1 MSSMELKLNNLRL
14 EALKEI
20 SSVNSLDELRE
31 LEIKYI
37 GRKGIINQLL
47 KEMKSVPPEERP
59 ELGRIINQIKL
70 DINKELELR
79 RTLLEEREKAKR
91 IEEERI
97 DVTLPGIKVFPGR
110 LHPLTLIIEKVEEIF
125 KGLGFTVVEGFEIE
139 TDYYNFEALNIPWYH
154 PARDTQ
160 DSFYITDKLLLR
172 TQTSPVQVR
181 VMEKTKPPFKIIA
194 PGRVYRRD
202 QPDARHSPVFH
213 QIEGLAVDRD
223 ITFADLKGT
232 LDAFAHALFGE
243 EVSTRF
249 RADYFPFTEPSGEF
263 AISCIFCKG
272 KGCNVCSYSG
282 WIEILGCGMVH
293 PKVLEVGGID
303 PEEYSGF
310 AFGMG
315 WDRLAMLTYGVND
328 IRLFLE
334 NHPEFLN
341 QF

>member
-1 MSSMELKLNNLRL
+1 MSPMEIELNSIRL
-14 EALKEI
+14 EALREV
-20 SSVNSLDELRE
+20 SNVENLEALRE
-31 LEIKYI
+31 LEIKYL
-37 GRKGIINQLL
+37 GRKGLINQLL
-47 KEMKSVPPEERP
+47 KGLKDVPLEERP
-59 ELGRIINQIKL
+59 EVGRLINQLK
-70 DINKELELR
+70 LELSR
-79 RTLLEEREKAKR
+79 EIETKRILLEEREKVKKL
-91 IEEERI
+91 EEERI
-97 DVTLPGIKVFPGR
+97 DVTLPGVRLPRGR
-110 LHPLTLIIEKVEEIF
+110 LHPLTLIIERVEEIF

-139 TDYYNFEALNIPWYH
+139 SDYYNFEALNIPWYH
-154 PARDTQ
+154 PARDSQ

-172 TQTSPVQVR
+172 TQTSPVQIR
-181 VMEKTKPPFKIIA
+181 VMEKTRPPFKIIA

-202 QPDARHSPVFH
+202 QPTARHSPVFH
-213 QIEGLAVDRD
+213 QIEGMAVDRD

-243 EVSTRF
+243 DVSTRF

-272 KGCNVCSYSG
+272 KGCSVCSYSG

-315 WDRLAMLTYGVND
+315 WDRLAMLLYGVND
-328 IRLFLE
+328 IRFFLE
-334 NHPEFLN
+334 NHPEFLA

>member
-1 MSSMELKLNNLRL
+1 MEIELNSIRL
-14 EALKEI
+14 EALREV
-20 SSVNSLDELRE
+20 SNVENLEALRE
-31 LEIKYI
+31 LEIKYL
-37 GRKGIINQLL
+37 GRKGLINQLL
-47 KEMKSVPPEERP
+47 KGLKDVPLEERP
-59 ELGRIINQIKL
+59 EVGRLINQLK
-70 DINKELELR
+70 LELSR
-79 RTLLEEREKAKR
+79 EIETKRILLEEREKVKKL
-91 IEEERI
+91 EEERI
-97 DVTLPGIKVFPGR
+97 DVTLPGVRLPRGR
-110 LHPLTLIIEKVEEIF
+110 LHPLTLIIERVEEIF

-139 TDYYNFEALNIPWYH
+139 SDYYNFEALNIPWYH
-154 PARDTQ
+154 PARDSQ

-172 TQTSPVQVR
+172 TQTSPVQIR
-181 VMEKTKPPFKIIA
+181 VMEKTRPPFKIIA

-202 QPDARHSPVFH
+202 QPTARHSPVFH
-213 QIEGLAVDRD
+213 QIEGMAVDRD

-243 EVSTRF
+243 DVSTRF

-272 KGCNVCSYSG
+272 KGCSVCSYSG

-315 WDRLAMLTYGVND
+315 WDRLAMLLYGVND
-328 IRLFLE
+328 IRFFLE
-334 NHPEFLN
+334 NHPEFLA

>member
-1 MSSMELKLNNLRL
+1 MSPMELDLDLIKL
-14 EALKEI
+14 EALKEV
-20 SSVNSLDELRE
+20 SSVESLEELRE
-31 LEIKYI
+31 IEIKYL
-37 GRKGIINQLL
+37 GRKGLINQLL
-47 KEMKSVPPEERP
+47 KELKDIPPDRRP
-59 ELGRIINQIKL
+59 EVGRLINQLKVEISSEIESK
-70 DINKELELR
+70 R
-79 RTLLEEREKAKR
+79 SLLEEREKAKR
-91 IEEERI
+91 LEEERL
-97 DVTLPGIKVFPGR
+97 DVTLPGVRLSIGR
-110 LHPLTLIIEKVEEIF
+110 LHPLTLIIERVEEIF
-125 KGLGFTVVEGFEIE
+125 KSLGFTVVEGFEIE
-139 TDYYNFEALNIPWYH
+139 SDYYNFEALNIPWYH
-154 PARDTQ
+154 PARDSQ

-172 TQTSPVQVR
+172 TQTSPVQIR

-202 QPDARHSPVFH
+202 QPTARHSPVFH
-213 QIEGLAVDRD
+213 QIEGMAVDRD

-232 LDAFAHALFGE
+232 LDTFAHALFGE
-243 EVSTRF
+243 DVSTRF

-293 PKVLEVGGID
+293 PKVLEIGGID

-328 IRLFLE
+328 IRYFLE
-334 NHPEFLN
+334 NHPEFLA

>member
-1 MSSMELKLNNLRL
+1 MELELGSIRT
-14 EALKEI
+14 EALREV
-20 SSVNSLDELRE
+20 STADNLETLRE
-31 LEIKYI
+31 VEVKYL
-37 GRKGIINQLL
+37 GRKGIVNQLL
-47 KEMKSVPPEERP
+47 KGLKDVPPEQRP
-59 ELGRIINQIKL
+59 EIGRLINELK
-70 DINKELELR
+70 LELSR
-79 RTLLEEREKAKR
+79 EIETKRTLLEEREKVKR
-91 IEEERI
+91 LEEERL
-97 DVTLPGIKVFPGR
+97 DVTLPGITLPTGR
-110 LHPLTLIIEKVEEIF
+110 LHPLTLIIERVEEIF

-139 TDYYNFEALNIPWYH
+139 SDYYNFEALNIPWYH
-154 PARDTQ
+154 PARDSQ

-172 TQTSPVQVR
+172 TQTSPVQIR
-181 VMEKTKPPFKIIA
+181 VMEKTRPPFKIIA

-202 QPDARHSPVFH
+202 QPTARHSPVFH
-213 QIEGLAVDRD
+213 QIEGMAVDRD

-232 LDAFAHALFGE
+232 LDAFAHALFGD

-272 KGCNVCSYSG
+272 EGCSVCSYSG

-328 IRLFLE
+328 IRFFLE
-334 NHPEFLN
+334 NHPEFLA

>member
-1 MSSMELKLNNLRL
+1 MSPMELELGSIRT
-14 EALKEI
+14 EALREVSKADNLET
-20 SSVNSLDELRE
+20 LRE
-31 LEIKYI
+31 VEVKYL
-37 GRKGIINQLL
+37 GRKGIVNQLL
-47 KEMKSVPPEERP
+47 KGLKDVPPEQRP
-59 ELGRIINQIKL
+59 EIGRLINELK
-70 DINKELELR
+70 LELSR
-79 RTLLEEREKAKR
+79 EIETKRTLLEEREKVKR
-91 IEEERI
+91 LEEERL
-97 DVTLPGIKVFPGR
+97 DVTLPGITLPTGR
-110 LHPLTLIIEKVEEIF
+110 LHPLTLIIERVEEIF

-139 TDYYNFEALNIPWYH
+139 SDYYNFEALNIPWYH
-154 PARDTQ
+154 PARDSQ

-172 TQTSPVQVR
+172 TQTSPVQIR
-181 VMEKTKPPFKIIA
+181 VMEKTRPPFKIIA

-202 QPDARHSPVFH
+202 QPTARHSPVFH
-213 QIEGLAVDRD
+213 QIEGMAVDRD

-232 LDAFAHALFGE
+232 LDAFAHALFGD

-272 KGCNVCSYSG
+272 EGCSVCSYSG

-328 IRLFLE
+328 IRFFLE
-334 NHPEFLN
+334 NHPEFLA

>member
-1 MSSMELKLNNLRL
+1 MSPMELDLDLIKL
-14 EALKEI
+14 EALKEV
-20 SSVNSLDELRE
+20 SSVESLEELRE
-31 LEIKYI
+31 IEIKYL
-37 GRKGIINQLL
+37 GRKGLINQLL
-47 KEMKSVPPEERP
+47 KELKDIPPDRRP
-59 ELGRIINQIKL
+59 EVGRLINQLKIEIYSEIESK
-70 DINKELELR
+70 R
-79 RTLLEEREKAKR
+79 SLLEEREKAKR
-91 IEEERI
+91 LEEERL
-97 DVTLPGIKVFPGR
+97 DVTLPGVRLSIGR
-110 LHPLTLIIEKVEEIF
+110 LHPLTLIIERVEEIF
-125 KGLGFTVVEGFEIE
+125 KSLGFTVVEGFEIE
-139 TDYYNFEALNIPWYH
+139 SDYYNFEALNIPWYH
-154 PARDTQ
+154 PARDSQ

-172 TQTSPVQVR
+172 TQTSPVQIR

-202 QPDARHSPVFH
+202 QPTARHSPVFH
-213 QIEGLAVDRD
+213 QIEGMAVDRD

-232 LDAFAHALFGE
+232 LDTFAHALFGE
-243 EVSTRF
+243 DVSTRF

-293 PKVLEVGGID
+293 PKVLEIGGID

-328 IRLFLE
+328 IRYFLE
-334 NHPEFLN
+334 NHPEFLA

>member
-1 MSSMELKLNNLRL
+1 MSPMELNLDSIRL
-14 EALKEI
+14 EALKEV
-20 SSVNSLDELRE
+20 SSVESLEELRE
-31 LEIKYI
+31 VEVKYL
-37 GRKGIINQLL
+37 GRKGLINQFLKELKDVPPEKRPEIGKLINQL
-47 KEMKSVPPEERP
+47 KV
-59 ELGRIINQIKL
+59 ELSNEIESKRS
-70 DINKELELR
+70 
-79 RTLLEEREKAKR
+79 LLEEREKAKR
-91 IEEERI
+91 LEEERL
-97 DVTLPGIKVFPGR
+97 DVTLPGVRLSIGR
-110 LHPLTLIIEKVEEIF
+110 LHPLTLIIERVEEIF
-125 KGLGFTVVEGFEIE
+125 RSLGFTVVEGFEIE
-139 TDYYNFEALNIPWYH
+139 SDYYNFEALNIPWYH
-154 PARDTQ
+154 PARDSQ

-172 TQTSPVQVR
+172 TQTSPVQIR

-202 QPDARHSPVFH
+202 QPTARHSPVFH
-213 QIEGLAVDRD
+213 QIEGMAVDRD

-232 LDAFAHALFGE
+232 LDTFAHALFGE
-243 EVSTRF
+243 DVATRF

-272 KGCNVCSYSG
+272 KGCSVCSYSG

-293 PKVLEVGGID
+293 PKVLETGGID

-328 IRLFLE
+328 IRYFLE
-334 NHPEFLN
+334 NHPEFLA

>member
-1 MSSMELKLNNLRL
+1 MSPMELDLDLIRL
-14 EALKEI
+14 EALKEV
-20 SSVNSLDELRE
+20 SSIESLEELRE
-31 LEIKYI
+31 VEIKYL
-37 GRKGIINQLL
+37 GRKGLINQLL
-47 KEMKSVPPEERP
+47 KELKDIPPDRRP
-59 ELGRIINQIKL
+59 EVGKLINQLKVEISNEIESK
-70 DINKELELR
+70 R
-79 RTLLEEREKAKR
+79 SLLEEREKAKR
-91 IEEERI
+91 LEEERL
-97 DVTLPGIKVFPGR
+97 DVTLPGVRLSIGR
-110 LHPLTLIIEKVEEIF
+110 LHPLTLIIERVEEIF
-125 KGLGFTVVEGFEIE
+125 RSLGFTVVEGFEIE
-139 TDYYNFEALNIPWYH
+139 SDYYNFEALNIPWYH
-154 PARDTQ
+154 PARDSQ

-172 TQTSPVQVR
+172 TQTSPVQIR

-202 QPDARHSPVFH
+202 QPTARHSPVFH
-213 QIEGLAVDRD
+213 QIEGMAVDRD

-232 LDAFAHALFGE
+232 LDTFAHALFGE
-243 EVSTRF
+243 DVSTRF

-293 PKVLEVGGID
+293 PKVLEIGGID

-328 IRLFLE
+328 IRYFLE
-334 NHPEFLN
+334 NHPEFLA

>member
-1 MSSMELKLNNLRL
+1 MSPMELELGSIRT
-14 EALKEI
+14 EALREV
-20 SSVNSLDELRE
+20 STADNLETLRE
-31 LEIKYI
+31 VEVKYL
-37 GRKGIINQLL
+37 GRKGIVNQLL
-47 KEMKSVPPEERP
+47 KGLKDVPPEQRP
-59 ELGRIINQIKL
+59 EIGRLINELK
-70 DINKELELR
+70 LELSR
-79 RTLLEEREKAKR
+79 EIETKRTLLEEREKVKR
-91 IEEERI
+91 LEEERL
-97 DVTLPGIKVFPGR
+97 DVTLPGITLPTGR
-110 LHPLTLIIEKVEEIF
+110 LHPLTLIIERVEEIF

-139 TDYYNFEALNIPWYH
+139 SDYYNFEALNIPWYH
-154 PARDTQ
+154 PARDSQ

-172 TQTSPVQVR
+172 TQTSPVQIR
-181 VMEKTKPPFKIIA
+181 VMEKTRPPFKIIA

-202 QPDARHSPVFH
+202 QPTARHSPVFH
-213 QIEGLAVDRD
+213 QIEGMAVDRD

-232 LDAFAHALFGE
+232 LDAFAHALFGD

-272 KGCNVCSYSG
+272 EGCSVCSYSG
-282 WIEILGCGMVH
+282 WIEILGCGVVH

-328 IRLFLE
+328 IRFFLE
-334 NHPEFLN
+334 NHPEFLA

>member
-1 MSSMELKLNNLRL
+1 MELELGSIRT
-14 EALKEI
+14 EALREV
-20 SSVNSLDELRE
+20 STADNLETLRE
-31 LEIKYI
+31 VEVKYL
-37 GRKGIINQLL
+37 GRKGIVNQLL
-47 KEMKSVPPEERP
+47 KGLKDVPPEQRP
-59 ELGRIINQIKL
+59 EIGRLINELK
-70 DINKELELR
+70 LELSR
-79 RTLLEEREKAKR
+79 EIETKRTLLEEREKVKR
-91 IEEERI
+91 LEEERL
-97 DVTLPGIKVFPGR
+97 DVTLPGITLPTGR
-110 LHPLTLIIEKVEEIF
+110 LHPLTLIIERVEEIF

-139 TDYYNFEALNIPWYH
+139 SDYYNFEALNIPWYH
-154 PARDTQ
+154 PARDSQ

-172 TQTSPVQVR
+172 TQTSPVQIR
-181 VMEKTKPPFKIIA
+181 VMEKTRPPFKIIA

-202 QPDARHSPVFH
+202 QPTARHSPVFH
-213 QIEGLAVDRD
+213 QIEGMAVDRD

-232 LDAFAHALFGE
+232 LDAFAHALFGD

-272 KGCNVCSYSG
+272 EGCSVCSYSG
-282 WIEILGCGMVH
+282 WIEILGCGVVH

-328 IRLFLE
+328 IRFFLE
-334 NHPEFLN
+334 NHPEFLA

>member
-1 MSSMELKLNNLRL
+1 MELELSSIRS
-14 EALKEI
+14 EALKEVSI
-20 SSVNSLDELRE
+20 ADSLETLRE
-31 LEIKYI
+31 VEIKYL
-37 GRKGIINQLL
+37 GRKGIVNQLL
-47 KEMKSVPPEERP
+47 KELKDVPPEQRP
-59 ELGRIINQIKL
+59 EIGRLINELK
-70 DINKELELR
+70 LELSR
-79 RTLLEEREKAKR
+79 EIETKRTLLEEREKVKR
-91 IEEERI
+91 LEEERL
-97 DVTLPGIKVFPGR
+97 DVTLPGIILPAGR
-110 LHPLTLIIEKVEEIF
+110 LHPLTLIIERVEEIF

-139 TDYYNFEALNIPWYH
+139 SDYYNFEALNIPWYH
-154 PARDTQ
+154 PARDSQ

-172 TQTSPVQVR
+172 TQTSPVQIR
-181 VMEKTKPPFKIIA
+181 VMEKTRPPFKIIA

-202 QPDARHSPVFH
+202 QPTARHSPVFH
-213 QIEGLAVDRD
+213 QIEGMAVDRD

-232 LDAFAHALFGE
+232 LDAFAHALFGN

-272 KGCNVCSYSG
+272 EGCSVCSYSG

-328 IRLFLE
+328 IRFFLE
-334 NHPEFLN
+334 NHPEFLA

>member
-1 MSSMELKLNNLRL
+1 MELDLDLLRL
-14 EALKEI
+14 EALKEV
-20 SSVNSLDELRE
+20 SSVESLEELRE
-31 LEIKYI
+31 VEIKYL
-37 GRKGIINQLL
+37 GRKGLINQLL
-47 KEMKSVPPEERP
+47 KELRDIPSDKRP
-59 ELGRIINQIKL
+59 ETGKLINQLKV
-70 DINKELELR
+70 ELSNEIEAKR
-79 RTLLEEREKAKR
+79 SLLEEREKAKR
-91 IEEERI
+91 LEKEKL
-97 DVTLPGIKVFPGR
+97 DVTLPGVSLSIGR
-110 LHPLTLIIEKVEEIF
+110 LHPLTMIIERVEEIF
-125 KGLGFTVVEGFEIE
+125 RSLGFTVVEGFEIE
-139 TDYYNFEALNIPWYH
+139 SDYYNFEALNIPWYH
-154 PARDTQ
+154 PARDSQ

-172 TQTSPVQVR
+172 TQTSPVQIR

-202 QPDARHSPVFH
+202 QPTARHSPVFH
-213 QIEGLAVDRD
+213 QIEGMAVDKD

-232 LDAFAHALFGE
+232 LDTFAHALFGE
-243 EVSTRF
+243 DVSTRF

-272 KGCNVCSYSG
+272 KGCSVCSYSG

-293 PKVLEVGGID
+293 PKVLEIGGID

-328 IRLFLE
+328 IRYFLE
-334 NHPEFLN
+334 NHPEFLA

>member
-1 MSSMELKLNNLRL
+1 MSPMELDLDLIRL
-14 EALKEI
+14 EALKEV
-20 SSVNSLDELRE
+20 SSIESLEELRE
-31 LEIKYI
+31 VEIKYL
-37 GRKGIINQLL
+37 GRKGLINQLL
-47 KEMKSVPPEERP
+47 KELKDIPSDRRP
-59 ELGRIINQIKL
+59 EVGKLINQLKVEISNEIESK
-70 DINKELELR
+70 R
-79 RTLLEEREKAKR
+79 SLLEEREKAKR
-91 IEEERI
+91 LEEERL
-97 DVTLPGIKVFPGR
+97 DVTLPGVRLSIGR
-110 LHPLTLIIEKVEEIF
+110 LHPLTLIIERVEEIF
-125 KGLGFTVVEGFEIE
+125 RSLGFTVVEGFEIE
-139 TDYYNFEALNIPWYH
+139 SDYYNFEALNIPWYH
-154 PARDTQ
+154 PARDSQ

-172 TQTSPVQVR
+172 TQTSPVQIR

-202 QPDARHSPVFH
+202 QPTARHSPVFH
-213 QIEGLAVDRD
+213 QIEGMAVDRD

-232 LDAFAHALFGE
+232 LDTFAHALFGE
-243 EVSTRF
+243 DVSTRF

-293 PKVLEVGGID
+293 PKVLEIGGID

-328 IRLFLE
+328 IRYFLE
-334 NHPEFLN
+334 NHPEFLA

>member
-1 MSSMELKLNNLRL
+1 MELELNTIRL
-14 EALKEI
+14 EALREV
-20 SSVNSLDELRE
+20 SSVDSLEELRE
-31 LEIKYI
+31 VEIKYL
-37 GRKGIINQLL
+37 GRRGIINQLL
-47 KEMKSVPPEERP
+47 KELRDIPPSERP
-59 ELGRIINQIKL
+59 EVGRLINQL
-70 DINKELELR
+70 KEELSNEIESKR
-79 RTLLEEREKAKR
+79 SLLEEREKAR
-91 IEEERI
+91 RLEEERL
-97 DVTLPGIKVFPGR
+97 DVTLPGVRLSLGR
-110 LHPLTLIIEKVEEIF
+110 LHPLTLIIERVEEIF
-125 KGLGFTVVEGFEIE
+125 RGLGFTVVEGFEIE
-139 TDYYNFEALNIPWYH
+139 SDYYNFEALNIPWYH
-154 PARDTQ
+154 PARDSQ

-172 TQTSPVQVR
+172 TQTSPVQIR

-202 QPDARHSPVFH
+202 QPTARHSPVFH
-213 QIEGLAVDRD
+213 QIEGMAVDRD

-232 LDAFAHALFGE
+232 LDTFAHALFGDD
-243 EVSTRF
+243 VSTRF

-328 IRLFLE
+328 IRYFLE
-334 NHPEFLN
+334 NHPEFLA

>member
-1 MSSMELKLNNLRL
+1 MSPMELELSSIRS
-14 EALKEI
+14 EALKEVSI
-20 SSVNSLDELRE
+20 ADSLETLRE
-31 LEIKYI
+31 VEIKYL
-37 GRKGIINQLL
+37 GRKGIVNQLL
-47 KEMKSVPPEERP
+47 KELKDVPPEQRP
-59 ELGRIINQIKL
+59 EIGRLINELK
-70 DINKELELR
+70 LELSR
-79 RTLLEEREKAKR
+79 EIETKRTLLEEREKVKR
-91 IEEERI
+91 LEEERL
-97 DVTLPGIKVFPGR
+97 DVTLPGIILPAGR
-110 LHPLTLIIEKVEEIF
+110 LHPLTLIIERVEEIF

-139 TDYYNFEALNIPWYH
+139 SDYYNFEALNIPWYH
-154 PARDTQ
+154 PARDSQ

-172 TQTSPVQVR
+172 TQTSPVQIR
-181 VMEKTKPPFKIIA
+181 VMEKTRPPFKIIA

-202 QPDARHSPVFH
+202 QPTARHSPVFH
-213 QIEGLAVDRD
+213 QIEGMAVDRD

-232 LDAFAHALFGE
+232 LDAFAHALFGD

-272 KGCNVCSYSG
+272 EGCSVCSYSG

-328 IRLFLE
+328 IRFFLE
-334 NHPEFLN
+334 NHPEFLA

>member
-1 MSSMELKLNNLRL
+1 MSPMELELNSIRL
-14 EALKEI
+14 EALREI
-20 SSVNSLDELRE
+20 SSTENLEALRE
-31 LEIKYI
+31 LEIKYL
-37 GRKGIINQLL
+37 GRKGLINQLL
-47 KEMKSVPPEERP
+47 KGLKDVPPEERP
-59 ELGRIINQIKL
+59 EVGRLINQFK
-70 DINKELELR
+70 LELSR
-79 RTLLEEREKAKR
+79 EIEAKRTLLEERERVKKL
-91 IEEERI
+91 EEERL
-97 DVTLPGIKVFPGR
+97 DVTLPGVRLPVGR
-110 LHPLTLIIEKVEEIF
+110 LHPLTLIIERVEEIF

-139 TDYYNFEALNIPWYH
+139 SDYYNFEALNIPWYH
-154 PARDTQ
+154 PARDSQ

-172 TQTSPVQVR
+172 TQTSPVQIR

-202 QPDARHSPVFH
+202 QPTARHSPVFH
-213 QIEGLAVDRD
+213 QIEGMAVDRD

-232 LDAFAHALFGE
+232 LDAFAHALFGKD
-243 EVSTRF
+243 VSTRF

-272 KGCNVCSYSG
+272 SGCNVCSYSG

-328 IRLFLE
+328 IRFFLE
-334 NHPEFLN
+334 NHPEFLA

>member
-1 MSSMELKLNNLRL
+1 MSSMELELNNLRS

-20 SSVNSLDELRE
+20 SSINSLDNLRE
-31 LEIKYI
+31 IEIKYL
-37 GRKGIINQLL
+37 GRKGVLNQLL
-47 KEMKSVPPEERP
+47 KELSTAPLEERP
-59 ELGRIINQIKL
+59 ELGGIINQIKL
-70 DINKELELR
+70 EIIREIESK
-79 RTLLEEREKAKR
+79 RTLLEEREKAKKL
-91 IEEERI
+91 EEERI
-97 DVTLPGIKVFPGR
+97 DVTLPGMNISPGR
-110 LHPLTLIIEKVEEIF
+110 LHPLTLIIERVEEIF
-125 KGLGFTVVEGFEIE
+125 RGLGFTVVEGFEME

-160 DSFYITDKLLLR
+160 DSFYITDKFLLR
-172 TQTSPVQVR
+172 TQTSPVQIR

-202 QPDARHSPVFH
+202 QPTARHSPVFH
-213 QIEGLAVDRD
+213 QIEGMAVDKD
-223 ITFADLKGT
+223 ITFAHLKGT
-232 LDAFAHALFGE
+232 LDAFAHALFGSD
-243 EVSTRF
+243 VSTRF

-272 KGCNVCSYSG
+272 KGCRVCSYSG

-315 WDRLAMLTYGVND
+315 WDRLAMLTYNIND
-328 IRLFLE
+328 IRFFLE
-334 NHPEFLN
+334 NHPEFLV

>member
-1 MSSMELKLNNLRL
+1 MELELSSIRS
-14 EALKEI
+14 EALKEVSI
-20 SSVNSLDELRE
+20 ADSLETLRE
-31 LEIKYI
+31 VEIKYL
-37 GRKGIINQLL
+37 GRKGIVNQLL
-47 KEMKSVPPEERP
+47 KELKDVPPEQRP
-59 ELGRIINQIKL
+59 EIGRLINELK
-70 DINKELELR
+70 LELSR
-79 RTLLEEREKAKR
+79 EIETKRTLLEEREKVKR
-91 IEEERI
+91 LEEERL
-97 DVTLPGIKVFPGR
+97 DVTLPGIILPAGR
-110 LHPLTLIIEKVEEIF
+110 LHPLTLIIERVEEIF

-139 TDYYNFEALNIPWYH
+139 SDYYNFEALNIPWYH
-154 PARDTQ
+154 PARDSQ

-172 TQTSPVQVR
+172 TQTSPVQIR
-181 VMEKTKPPFKIIA
+181 VMEKTRPPFKIIA

-202 QPDARHSPVFH
+202 QPTARHSPVFH
-213 QIEGLAVDRD
+213 QIEGMAVDRD

-232 LDAFAHALFGE
+232 LDAFAHALFGD

-272 KGCNVCSYSG
+272 EGCSVCSYSG

-328 IRLFLE
+328 IRFFLE
-334 NHPEFLN
+334 NHPEFLA

>member
-1 MSSMELKLNNLRL
+1 MSPMELNLDSIRL
-14 EALKEI
+14 EALKEV
-20 SSVNSLDELRE
+20 SSVESLEELRE
-31 LEIKYI
+31 VEVKYL
-37 GRKGIINQLL
+37 GRKGLINQFLKELKDVPPEKRPEIGKLINQL
-47 KEMKSVPPEERP
+47 KV
-59 ELGRIINQIKL
+59 ELSNEIESKRS
-70 DINKELELR
+70 
-79 RTLLEEREKAKR
+79 LLEEREKAKR
-91 IEEERI
+91 LEEERL
-97 DVTLPGIKVFPGR
+97 DVTLPGVRLSIGR
-110 LHPLTLIIEKVEEIF
+110 LHPLTLIIERVEEIF
-125 KGLGFTVVEGFEIE
+125 RGLGFTVVEGFEIE
-139 TDYYNFEALNIPWYH
+139 SDYYNFEALNIPWYH
-154 PARDTQ
+154 PARDSQ

-172 TQTSPVQVR
+172 TQTSPVQIR

-202 QPDARHSPVFH
+202 QPTARHSPVFH
-213 QIEGLAVDRD
+213 QIEGMAVDKD

-232 LDAFAHALFGE
+232 LDTFAHALFGE
-243 EVSTRF
+243 DVATRF

-272 KGCNVCSYSG
+272 KGCSVCSYSG

-293 PKVLEVGGID
+293 PKVLETGGID

-328 IRLFLE
+328 IRYFLE
-334 NHPEFLN
+334 NHPEFLA

>member
-1 MSSMELKLNNLRL
+1 MSPMELNLDSIRL
-14 EALKEI
+14 EALKEV
-20 SSVNSLDELRE
+20 SSVESLEELRE
-31 LEIKYI
+31 VEIKYL
-37 GRKGIINQLL
+37 GRKGLINQFLKELKDVPPEKRPEIGKLINQL
-47 KEMKSVPPEERP
+47 KV
-59 ELGRIINQIKL
+59 ELSNEIESKRS
-70 DINKELELR
+70 
-79 RTLLEEREKAKR
+79 LLEEREKAKR
-91 IEEERI
+91 LEEERL
-97 DVTLPGIKVFPGR
+97 DVTLPGVRLSIGR
-110 LHPLTLIIEKVEEIF
+110 LHPLTLIIERVEEIF
-125 KGLGFTVVEGFEIE
+125 RSLGFTVVEGFEIE
-139 TDYYNFEALNIPWYH
+139 SDYYNFEALNIPWYH
-154 PARDTQ
+154 PARDSQ

-172 TQTSPVQVR
+172 TQTSPVQIR

-202 QPDARHSPVFH
+202 QPTARHSPVFH
-213 QIEGLAVDRD
+213 QIEGMAVDRD

-232 LDAFAHALFGE
+232 LDTFAHALFGE
-243 EVSTRF
+243 DVATRF

-272 KGCNVCSYSG
+272 KGCSVCSYSG

-293 PKVLEVGGID
+293 PKVLETGGID

-328 IRLFLE
+328 IRYFLE
-334 NHPEFLN
+334 NHPEFLA

>member
-1 MSSMELKLNNLRL
+1 MSPMELELNTIRL
-14 EALKEI
+14 EALREVSGVDNLEKLKE
-20 SSVNSLDELRE
+20 V
-31 LEIKYI
+31 EIKYL

-47 KEMKSVPPEERP
+47 KELKDIPPIERP
-59 ELGRIINQIKL
+59 EVGRLINQLK
-70 DINKELELR
+70 LELSKEIESKR
-79 RTLLEEREKAKR
+79 SLLEEREKAR
-91 IEEERI
+91 RLEEERL
-97 DVTLPGIKVFPGR
+97 DVTLPGVRLSLGR
-110 LHPLTLIIEKVEEIF
+110 LHPLTLIIERVEEIF
-125 KGLGFTVVEGFEIE
+125 RGLGFTVVEGFEIE
-139 TDYYNFEALNIPWYH
+139 SDYYNFEALNIPWYH
-154 PARDTQ
+154 PARDSQ

-172 TQTSPVQVR
+172 TQTSPVQIR
-181 VMEKTKPPFKIIA
+181 VMEKTRPPFKIIA

-202 QPDARHSPVFH
+202 QPTARHSPVFH
-213 QIEGLAVDRD
+213 QIEGMAVDKD

-232 LDAFAHALFGE
+232 LDTFAHALFGDD
-243 EVSTRF
+243 VSTRF

-328 IRLFLE
+328 IRYFLE
-334 NHPEFLN
+334 NHPEFLA

>member
-1 MSSMELKLNNLRL
+1 MPSMELDIKNIRL
-14 EALKEI
+14 EALKEV
-20 SSVNSLDELRE
+20 SSADNIEELRSIE
-31 LEIKYI
+31 VRYL
-37 GRKGIINQLL
+37 GRKGLITQILKDL
-47 KEMKSVPPEERP
+47 KEIPPEQRP
-59 ELGRIINQIKL
+59 EIGRIINDLKM
-70 DINKELELR
+70 ELTTEIENR
-79 RTLLEEREKAKR
+79 RVFLEEKEKAR
-91 IEEERI
+91 RLEEERI
-97 DVTLPGIKVFPGR
+97 DITLPGINLPIGR
-110 LHPLTLIIEKVEEIF
+110 LHPLTLIIERVEEIF
-125 KGLGFTVVEGFEIE
+125 TGLGFSVVEGYEME
-139 TDYYNFEALNIPWYH
+139 SDYYNFEALNIPWYH

-172 TQTSPVQVR
+172 TQTSPVQIR
-181 VMEKTKPPFKIIA
+181 VMEQLKPPFKIFA

-202 QPDARHSPVFH
+202 QPTARHSPVFH
-213 QIEGLAVDRD
+213 QIEGMAVDRD
-223 ITFADLKGT
+223 VTFADLKGT
-232 LDAFAHALFGE
+232 LDVFAKALFGE
-243 EVSTRF
+243 GVNTRF

-272 KGCNVCSYSG
+272 RGCNICSYSG

-293 PKVLEVGGID
+293 PKVLSIGGID

-334 NHPEFLN
+334 NHPEFLR

>member
-1 MSSMELKLNNLRL
+1 MPSMELELENIRL

-20 SSVNSLDELRE
+20 SSIESIEGLRTI
-31 LEIKYI
+31 EIKYL
-37 GRKGIINQLL
+37 GRKGRITQIL
-47 KEMKSVPPEERP
+47 KDLKDVPPEKRP
-59 ELGRIINQIKL
+59 EIGKIINELKSEITQEIGSR
-70 DINKELELR
+70 KE
-79 RTLLEEREKAKR
+79 LLEEKERVRKL
-91 IEEERI
+91 EEERI
-97 DVTLPGIKVFPGR
+97 DVTLPGISFPVGR
-110 LHPLTLIIEKVEEIF
+110 LHPLTLIMERAEEILM
-125 KGLGFTVVEGFEIE
+125 GLGFSVVEGFEME
-139 TDYYNFEALNIPWYH
+139 SDYYNFEALNIPWYH

-160 DSFYITDKLLLR
+160 DSFYITENLLLR
-172 TQTSPVQVR
+172 TQTSPVQIR
-181 VMEKTKPPFKIIA
+181 VMEQLRPPFKIFA

-202 QPDARHSPVFH
+202 QPTARHSPVFH
-213 QIEGLAVDRD
+213 QIEGMAVDRD

-232 LDAFAHALFGE
+232 LDAFARALFGNG
-243 EVSTRF
+243 VSTRF

-293 PKVLEVGGID
+293 PKVLSIGGID

-334 NHPEFLN
+334 NHPEFLR

>member
-1 MSSMELKLNNLRL
+1 MSPMELDLDLIKL
-14 EALKEI
+14 EALKEV
-20 SSVNSLDELRE
+20 SSVESLEELRE
-31 LEIKYI
+31 IEIKYL
-37 GRKGIINQLL
+37 GRKGLINQLL
-47 KEMKSVPPEERP
+47 KELKDIPPDRRP
-59 ELGRIINQIKL
+59 EVGRLINQLKIEISSEIESK
-70 DINKELELR
+70 R
-79 RTLLEEREKAKR
+79 SLLEEREKAKR
-91 IEEERI
+91 LEEERL
-97 DVTLPGIKVFPGR
+97 DVTLPGVRLSIGR
-110 LHPLTLIIEKVEEIF
+110 LHPLTLIIERVEEIF
-125 KGLGFTVVEGFEIE
+125 KSLGFTVVEGFEIE
-139 TDYYNFEALNIPWYH
+139 SDYYNFEALNIPWYH
-154 PARDTQ
+154 PARDSQ

-172 TQTSPVQVR
+172 TQTSPVQIR

-202 QPDARHSPVFH
+202 QPTARHSPVFH
-213 QIEGLAVDRD
+213 QIEGMAVDRD

-232 LDAFAHALFGE
+232 LDTFAHALFGE
-243 EVSTRF
+243 DVSTRF

-293 PKVLEVGGID
+293 PKVLEIGGID

-328 IRLFLE
+328 IRYFLE
-334 NHPEFLN
+334 NHPEFLA

>member
-1 MSSMELKLNNLRL
+1 MSPMELELNSIRL
-14 EALKEI
+14 EALREV
-20 SSVNSLDELRE
+20 SSVESLEDLRE
-31 LEIKYI
+31 LEIKYL
-37 GRKGIINQLL
+37 GRKGLINQLL
-47 KEMKSVPPEERP
+47 KGLKDIPPEERP
-59 ELGRIINQIKL
+59 EVGRLINQFK
-70 DINKELELR
+70 LELSR
-79 RTLLEEREKAKR
+79 EIEVKRTLLEEREKVR
-91 IEEERI
+91 RLEEERL
-97 DVTLPGIKVFPGR
+97 DVTLPGVRLPIGR
-110 LHPLTLIIEKVEEIF
+110 LHPLTLIIERVEEIF

-139 TDYYNFEALNIPWYH
+139 SDYYNFEALNIPWYH
-154 PARDTQ
+154 PARDSQ

-172 TQTSPVQVR
+172 TQTSPVQIR

-202 QPDARHSPVFH
+202 QPTARHSPVFH
-213 QIEGLAVDRD
+213 QIEGMAVDRD

-243 EVSTRF
+243 DVSTRF

-315 WDRLAMLTYGVND
+315 WDRLAMLTYGVDD
-328 IRLFLE
+328 IRFFLE
-334 NHPEFLN
+334 NHPEFLA

>member
-1 MSSMELKLNNLRL
+1 MSPMELELNNLKL

-20 SSVNSLDELRE
+20 SSADSLDDLRDIE
-31 LEIKYI
+31 VKYL

-47 KEMKSVPPEERP
+47 KDLKSVPPEERP
-59 ELGRIINQIKL
+59 ELGRIINQIKIE
-70 DINKELELR
+70 INYELESR
-79 RTLLEEREKAKR
+79 RALLEEREKAKK

-97 DVTLPGIKVFPGR
+97 DITLPGISISPGR
-110 LHPLTLIIEKVEEIF
+110 LHPLTLVIEKVEEIF
-125 KGLGFTVVEGFEIE
+125 RGLGFTVVEGFEIE

-154 PARDTQ
+154 PTRDTQ

-172 TQTSPVQVR
+172 TQTSPVQIR
-181 VMEKTKPPFKIIA
+181 VMEKIKPPFKIIA

-202 QPDARHSPVFH
+202 QPTPRHSPVFH
-213 QIEGLAVDRD
+213 QIEGMAVDRD
-223 ITFADLKGT
+223 ITLADLKGT
-232 LDAFAHALFGE
+232 LDAFARALFGK

-272 KGCNVCSYSG
+272 QGCRVCSYSG
-282 WIEILGCGMVH
+282 WIEILGCGMIH

-315 WDRLAMLTYGVND
+315 WDRLAMLTYDVND
-328 IRLFLE
+328 IRFFLE
-334 NHPEFLN
+334 NHPEFLR

>member
-1 MSSMELKLNNLRL
+1 MSPMELELGSIRT
-14 EALKEI
+14 EALREV
-20 SSVNSLDELRE
+20 STADNLETLRE
-31 LEIKYI
+31 VEVKYL
-37 GRKGIINQLL
+37 GRKGIVNQLL
-47 KEMKSVPPEERP
+47 KGLKDVPPEQRP
-59 ELGRIINQIKL
+59 EIGRLINELK
-70 DINKELELR
+70 LELSR
-79 RTLLEEREKAKR
+79 EIETKRTLLEEREKVKR
-91 IEEERI
+91 LEEERL
-97 DVTLPGIKVFPGR
+97 DVTLPGITLPTGR
-110 LHPLTLIIEKVEEIF
+110 LHPLTLIIERVEEIF

-139 TDYYNFEALNIPWYH
+139 SDYYNFEALNIPWYH
-154 PARDTQ
+154 PARDSQ

-172 TQTSPVQVR
+172 TQTSPVQIR
-181 VMEKTKPPFKIIA
+181 VMEKTRPPFKIIA

-202 QPDARHSPVFH
+202 QPTARHSPVFH
-213 QIEGLAVDRD
+213 QIEGMAVDRD

-232 LDAFAHALFGE
+232 LDAFAHALFGD

-272 KGCNVCSYSG
+272 EGCSVCSYSG

-328 IRLFLE
+328 IRFFLE
-334 NHPEFLN
+334 NHPEFLA

>member
-1 MSSMELKLNNLRL
+1 MSPMELELNTIRL
-14 EALKEI
+14 EALREV
-20 SSVNSLDELRE
+20 SSVDSLEELRE
-31 LEIKYI
+31 VEIKYL
-37 GRKGIINQLL
+37 GRRGIINQLL
-47 KEMKSVPPEERP
+47 KELRNIPPEERP
-59 ELGRIINQIKL
+59 EVGRLINQL
-70 DINKELELR
+70 KEELSNEIESKR
-79 RTLLEEREKAKR
+79 SLLEEREKAR
-91 IEEERI
+91 RLEEERL
-97 DVTLPGIKVFPGR
+97 DVTLPGVRLSLGR
-110 LHPLTLIIEKVEEIF
+110 LHPLTLIIERVEEIF
-125 KGLGFTVVEGFEIE
+125 RGLGFTVVEGFEIE
-139 TDYYNFEALNIPWYH
+139 SDYYNFEALNIPWYH
-154 PARDTQ
+154 PARDSQ

-172 TQTSPVQVR
+172 TQTSPVQIR

-202 QPDARHSPVFH
+202 QPTARHSPVFH
-213 QIEGLAVDRD
+213 QIEGMAVDRD

-232 LDAFAHALFGE
+232 LDTFAHALFGDD
-243 EVSTRF
+243 VSTRF

-328 IRLFLE
+328 IRYFLE
-334 NHPEFLN
+334 NHPEFLA